1 MGQRISIKALL
12 GNRRLMLLAPVVVVP
27 ALVVIFYGLAGGR
40 GLPADLKAAG
50 IVKGL
55 NMKLP
60 EVKPDVKGKAPD
72 KLDLYAKAAKDS
84 AKLVEQLKQDPYAA
98 ARVAGAAISG
108 LDSLRMLAR
117 TGDKR
122 LQTDLNAR
130 QVQVETTA

>member
-1 MGQRISIKALL
+1 MCDSSCGCSHLNIDLFIYKFLIMGQRISIKALL

-72 KLDLYAKAAKDS
+72 KLDLYAKAADGGGHS
-84 AKLVEQLKQDPYAA
+84 
-98 ARVAGAAISG
+98 
-108 LDSLRMLAR
+108 
-117 TGDKR
+117 
-122 LQTDLNAR
+122 
-130 QVQVETTA
+130 